1 MTMLRRAFLV
11 SLILG
16 AILTTAASVQADPI
30 VTPVGTA
37 NNNSF
42 IRSGQYNLVRFTL
55 GASYTNVAIAASLI
69 SSLQGQTGTAFLMNQ
84 VGPGTTVANQLAVS
98 PFNFVFNTNLQ
109 TVSYVSLFS
118 GLSLVPGTYYVVMA
132 SNSPNTVMQG
142 ITVGTGVTYS
152 TAPGTTVGV
161 PQFTSGTNLNA
172 IYPPASTWVNSG
184 TGNRFFTVT
193 GDPTGTEPIPEPA
206 TLLLLGAGLG
216 GIAAK
221 LRRRRARRKN

>member
-1 MTMLRRAFLV
+1 MTMLRRAFLGSV
-11 SLILG
+11 T
-16 AILTTAASVQADPI
+16 AILITAASVQADPI
-30 VTPVGTA
+30 VTPVGPA

-42 IRSGQYNLVRFTL
+42 IRAGQYNLVRFTL
-55 GASYTNVAIAASLI
+55 GGSYSNVAIAASLI
-69 SSLQGQTGTAFLMNQ
+69 STVQGQTGTAFLMNQ
-84 VGPGTTVANQLAVS
+84 VGPGTTVANQLAAGA
-98 PFNFVFNTNLQ
+98 FNFVFNADLQ

-118 GLSLVPGTYYVVMA
+118 GLTLGPGTYYVVMA
-132 SNSPNTVMQG
+132 SNSANTVAQG

-161 PQFTSGTNLNA
+161 PQFTSGANLNA
-172 IYPPASTWVNSG
+172 IYPPASIWTNSA

-193 GDPTGTEPIPEPA
+193 GDPLGSAVPEPA

-221 LRRRRARRKN
+221 LRSRRASSKEKEI

>member
-11 SLILG
+11 SIILG

-42 IRSGQYNLVRFTL
+42 ITSGQYNLVRFTL

-69 SSLQGQTGTAFLMNQ
+69 SNLPGQTGTAFLMNQ

-132 SNSPNTVMQG
+132 SNSPSTFSQG
-142 ITVGTGVTYS
+142 ITIGTGVTYL

-161 PQFTSGTNLNA
+161 PQFTQPPNLNA
-172 IYPPASTWVNSG
+172 IYPPASTWGNSG
-184 TGNRFFTVT
+184 LGNRFFTVT